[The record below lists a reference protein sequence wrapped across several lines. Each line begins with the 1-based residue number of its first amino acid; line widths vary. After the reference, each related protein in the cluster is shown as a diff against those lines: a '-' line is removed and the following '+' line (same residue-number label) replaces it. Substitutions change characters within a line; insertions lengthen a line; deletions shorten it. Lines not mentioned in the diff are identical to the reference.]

1 MAGYSKESKRQNDAL
16 KSILDGGAPEKRVQV
31 GYEGKKQASG
41 DQISPLSDVMK
52 KARMPWFCPKCDKI
66 MKSRH
71 DNKMWLSYGHCF
83 NCQIE
88 FENKL
93 SVQGKLDE
101 WKADKERK
109 NKLAWIRDQKQSIE
123 EFKKQD
129 APEFYQQF
137 RPDGHSIDKEKW
149 DIDKAAII
157 EKADEALEYLQSLE
171 DSLT

>member
-1 MAGYSKESKRQNDAL
+1 MNSEDRAL
-16 KSILDGGAPEKRVQV
+16 KNILQGQPVTKKVMV
-31 GYEGKKQASG
+31 GYEGKKQESG
-41 DQISPLSDVMK
+41 DQKSRLTDIMAGV
-52 KARMPWFCPKCDKI
+52 RMPWFCPKCDKI

-83 NCQIE
+83 NCQVD

-93 SVQGKLDE
+93 AVSGKLDE

-149 DIDKAAII
+149 DIDKSAII

>member
-1 MAGYSKESKRQNDAL
+1 
-16 KSILDGGAPEKRVQV
+16 
-31 GYEGKKQASG
+31 
-41 DQISPLSDVMK
+41 
-52 KARMPWFCPKCDKI
+52 
-66 MKSRH
+66 
-71 DNKMWLSYGHCF
+71 MWLSYGHCF

-93 SVQGKLDE
+93 SVEDKLDK

-149 DIDKAAII
+149 DIDKAAIV